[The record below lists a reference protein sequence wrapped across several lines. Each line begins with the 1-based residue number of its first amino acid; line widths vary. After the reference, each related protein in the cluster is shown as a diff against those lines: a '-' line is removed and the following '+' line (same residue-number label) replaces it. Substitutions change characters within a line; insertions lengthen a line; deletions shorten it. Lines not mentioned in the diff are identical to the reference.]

1 MTTHAEHDT
10 GPAAADD
17 RTALL
22 ELRGVRAFYGDV
34 ECLHG
39 VDLTVADGEVVV
51 VLGANGAGKTTL
63 LRSICRLVR
72 TEGTVLLHGRP
83 IGGRQAHDVF
93 RAGVSMVPQGRGTL
107 VDLTVEDNLRAGG
120 YVRRDREVDADIA
133 HWYDVFPRLAQRRT
147 TSAGS
152 LSGGEQQM
160 LAIARAL
167 MSRPTLLLLDEPSL
181 GLAPIVVRQLFDV
194 LATVRRERAVAMVLV
209 EQNAALALDMAQRGY
224 VLEAGAVA
232 VTGPAAQ
239 LRDDESVR
247 RAYLGY

>member
-1 MTTHAEHDT
+1 MTT
-10 GPAAADD
+10 
-17 RTALL
+17 LL
-22 ELRGVRAFYGDV
+22 ELEDVHAFYGDV

-39 VDLTVADGEVVV
+39 IDLTVDDGEVVV

-72 TEGTVLLHGRP
+72 TDGSISFDGKE
-83 IGGRQAHDVF
+83 IGNRNTYDVI
-93 RAGVSMVPQGRGTL
+93 RRGVSMVPQGRGTL
-107 VDLTVEDNLRAGG
+107 VDLSVDDNIRAGG
-120 YVRRDREVDADIA
+120 YVRRDKGVEDDVRY
-133 HWYDVFPRLAQRRT
+133 WYEVFPRLGQRRS

-167 MSRPTLLLLDEPSL
+167 MSRPKLLLLDEPSL

-194 LATVRRERAVAMVLV
+194 LAKICAEREVAMVVV
-209 EQNAALALDMAQRGY
+209 EQNAALALGMAQRGY
-224 VLEAGAVA
+224 VLEAGTVA
-232 VTGPAAQ
+232 VTGAADR
-239 LRDDESVR
+239 LRDDETVR

>member
-1 MTTHAEHDT
+1 MTAQAAE
-10 GPAAADD
+10 ADGTTQAS
-17 RTALL
+17 RRENLL
-22 ELRGVRAFYGDV
+22 ELRDVRAYYGDV

-72 TEGTVLLHGRP
+72 TDGELLLAGEP
-83 IGGRQAHDVF
+83 IGGKSTYDVV
-93 RAGVSMVPQGRGTL
+93 RLGVSMVPQGRGTL
-107 VDLTVEDNLRAGG
+107 ADLSVEDNIRAGG
-120 YVRRDREVDADIA
+120 FVRRDKQLKTDIA
-133 HWYDVFPRLAQRRT
+133 YWYDVFPRLAQRRT

-160 LAIARAL
+160 LAITRAL
-167 MSRPTLLLLDEPSL
+167 MSRPRLLLLDEPSL
-181 GLAPIVVRQLFDV
+181 GLAPIVVRQLFGV
-194 LATVRRERAVAMVLV
+194 LARVCEERAVAMVIV

-224 VLEAGAVA
+224 VLEAGSVA
-232 VTGPAAQ
+232 ITGPAAR

>member
-1 MTTHAEHDT
+1 MTDT
-10 GPAAADD
+10 
-17 RTALL
+17 LL
-22 ELRGVRAFYGDV
+22 ELRDVHAFYGDV

-63 LRSICRLVR
+63 LRSICQLVR
-72 TEGTVLLHGRP
+72 TEGTILFAGAP
-83 IGGRQAHDVF
+83 IGANTYDIVR
-93 RAGVSMVPQGRGTL
+93 RGVSMVPQGRGTL
-107 VDLTVEDNLRAGG
+107 VDLSVEDNIRAGG
-120 YVRRDREVDADIA
+120 YIRRDKDIEADVRY
-133 HWYDVFPRLAQRRT
+133 WYEVFPALAKRRST
-147 TSAGS
+147 LAGS

-167 MSRPTLLLLDEPSL
+167 MSNPRLLLLDEPSL

-194 LATVRRERAVAMVLV
+194 LAMVGEERAVAMVVV
-209 EQNAALALDMAQRGY
+209 EQNAALALGMASRGY

-232 VTGPAAQ
+232 VTGEADR

>member
-1 MTTHAEHDT
+1 MST
-10 GPAAADD
+10 
-17 RTALL
+17 LL
-22 ELRGVRAFYGDV
+22 ELRDIRAYYGEV

-39 VDLTVADGEVVV
+39 IDLEVADGEVVV

-63 LRSICRLVR
+63 LRSVCRLVR
-72 TEGTVLLHGRP
+72 TEGTVLFEGEP
-83 IGGRQAHDVF
+83 FGGSTYDVV
-93 RAGVSMVPQGRGTL
+93 RRGVSMVPQGRGTL
-107 VDLTVEDNLRAGG
+107 AELSVDDNLRAGG
-120 YVRRDREVDADIA
+120 YIRRDKEIKADIA
-133 HWYDVFPRLAQRRT
+133 YWYEVFPRLAQRRA

-167 MSRPTLLLLDEPSL
+167 MSRPRLLLLDEPSL
-181 GLAPIVVRQLFDV
+181 GLAPIVVRRLFDV
-194 LATVRRERAVAMVLV
+194 LGRVCAERGVAMVVV

-224 VLEAGAVA
+224 VLEAGTVA
-232 VTGPAAQ
+232 VTGPAHR

>member
-1 MTTHAEHDT
+1 M
-10 GPAAADD
+10 
-17 RTALL
+17 TALL
-22 ELRGVRAFYGDV
+22 ELQDVRAYYGEV

-39 VDLTVADGEVVV
+39 VDLTVEDGEVVV

-63 LRSICRLVR
+63 LRSICQLVR
-72 TEGTVLLHGRP
+72 TRGSIVLNGAQ
-83 IGGRQAHDVF
+83 IGGHSTYDIVR
-93 RAGVSMVPQGRGTL
+93 RGVSMVPQGRGTL
-107 VDLTVEDNLRAGG
+107 VDLSVEDNIRAGG
-120 YVRRDREVDADIA
+120 YVRRDKDVEADIRY
-133 HWYDVFPRLAQRRT
+133 WYEVFPRLAMRRS

-167 MSRPTLLLLDEPSL
+167 MSRPKLLLLDEPSL

-194 LATVRRERAVAMVLV
+194 LGRVCEERAVAMVVV
-209 EQNAALALDMAQRGY
+209 EQNAALALGMAQRGY
-224 VLEAGAVA
+224 VLEAGTVAVA
-232 VTGPAAQ
+232 GPAAR

>member
-1 MTTHAEHDT
+1 MS
-10 GPAAADD
+10 
-17 RTALL
+17 ALL
-22 ELRGVRAFYGDV
+22 ELRGLRAYYGTV

-39 VDLTVADGEVVV
+39 VDLTVGDGEVVV

-63 LRSICRLVR
+63 LRSVCQLVR
-72 TEGTVLLHGRP
+72 TEGSVLLSGKQL
-83 IGGRQAHDVF
+83 GGRSTYDVV
-93 RAGVSMVPQGRGTL
+93 RRGVAMVPQGRGTL
-107 VDLTVEDNLRAGG
+107 AELSVDDNLRAGG
-120 YVRRDREVDADIA
+120 YIRKDKQVRTDIA
-133 HWYDVFPRLAQRRT
+133 YWYDTFPRLAQRRS

-167 MSRPTLLLLDEPSL
+167 MSRPRLLLLDEPSL

-194 LATVRRERAVAMVLV
+194 LARVRAEREVAMVVV
-209 EQNAALALDMAQRGY
+209 EQNAALALDLARRAY
-224 VLEAGAVA
+224 VLEAGTVA
-232 VTGPAAQ
+232 VSGSAAE

>member
-1 MTTHAEHDT
+1 MST
-10 GPAAADD
+10 
-17 RTALL
+17 LL
-22 ELRGVRAFYGDV
+22 ELSGLRAFYGQV

-39 VDLTVADGEVVV
+39 VDLTADEGEVVV

-72 TEGTVLLHGRP
+72 TEGTIRFGGESL
-83 IGGRQAHDVF
+83 GGRSTYDVV
-93 RAGVSMVPQGRGTL
+93 RRGVSMVPQGRGTL
-107 VDLTVEDNLRAGG
+107 AELSVEDNIRAGG
-120 YVRRDREVDADIA
+120 YIRKDKDLKADAGY
-133 HWYDVFPRLAQRRT
+133 WYDVFPRLAQRRS

-160 LAIARAL
+160 LAIARAM
-167 MSRPTLLLLDEPSL
+167 MSRPKLLLLDEPSL

-194 LATVRRERAVAMVLV
+194 LARVCAERGVAMVVV
-209 EQNAALALDMAQRGY
+209 EQNAALALDMARRGY
-224 VLEAGAVA
+224 VLEAGTVAVA
-232 VTGPAAQ
+232 GPAEQ

>member
-1 MTTHAEHDT
+1 MTTRAEHDT
-10 GPAAADD
+10 APAGTD
-17 RTALL
+17 RAALL

-39 VDLTVADGEVVV
+39 IDLTVADGEVVV

-63 LRSICRLVR
+63 LRSICQLVR
-72 TEGTVLLHGRP
+72 TEGTVTLGGRRINGRP
-83 IGGRQAHDVF
+83 SHEVV

-107 VDLTVEDNLRAGG
+107 VDLSVDDNIRAGG
-120 YVRRDREVDADIA
+120 YIRRDREVDADVA
-133 HWYDVFPRLAQRRT
+133 YWYDVFPRLAQRKS

-194 LATVRRERAVAMVLV
+194 LATVRQERAVAMVVV

-232 VTGPAAQ
+232 VTGSAER
-239 LRDDESVR
+239 LREDESVR

>member
-1 MTTHAEHDT
+1 
-10 GPAAADD
+10 
-17 RTALL
+17 LL
-22 ELRGVRAFYGDV
+22 ELKDVHAYYGDV

-39 VDLTVADGEVVV
+39 IDLTVDDGEVVV

-63 LRSICRLVR
+63 LRSICQLVR
-72 TEGTVLLHGRP
+72 TDGSISLDGKE
-83 IGGRQAHDVF
+83 IGARSTYDIV
-93 RAGVSMVPQGRGTL
+93 RRGVSMVPQGRGTL
-107 VDLTVEDNLRAGG
+107 VDLTVDDNIRAGG
-120 YVRRDREVDADIA
+120 YVRRDKELEDDVRY
-133 HWYDVFPRLAQRRT
+133 WYEVFPRLAQRKS

-194 LATVRRERAVAMVLV
+194 LARVCEERAVAMVIV
-209 EQNAALALDMAQRGY
+209 EQNAALALGMARRGY
-224 VLEAGAVA
+224 VLEAGTVA
-232 VTGPAAQ
+232 VTGPAER

>member
-1 MTTHAEHDT
+1 MSPQAEPKQD
-10 GPAAADD
+10 
-17 RTALL
+17 TALL
-22 ELRGVRAFYGDV
+22 ELRDVHAFYGDV

-63 LRSICRLVR
+63 LRSICQLVR
-72 TEGTVLLHGRP
+72 TEGTILLHDKQISRRSTYD
-83 IGGRQAHDVF
+83 IVR
-93 RAGVSMVPQGRGTL
+93 RGVSMVPQGRGTL
-107 VDLTVEDNLRAGG
+107 VDLTVEDNIRAGG
-120 YVRRDREVDADIA
+120 YVRRDKEVEQDIDY
-133 HWYDVFPRLAQRRT
+133 WYDVFPRLGQRRST
-147 TSAGS
+147 LAGS

-167 MSRPTLLLLDEPSL
+167 MSRPRLLLLDEPSL

-194 LATVRRERAVAMVLV
+194 LARVCEERAVAMVVV

-224 VLEAGAVA
+224 VLEAGTVA
-232 VTGPAAQ
+232 VTGPAAK
-239 LRDDESVR
+239 LRDDETVR

>member
-1 MTTHAEHDT
+1 MST
-10 GPAAADD
+10 
-17 RTALL
+17 LL
-22 ELRGVRAFYGDV
+22 ELKDVRAFYGAV

-39 VDLTVADGEVVV
+39 VDLTVDDGEVVV

-72 TEGTVLLHGRP
+72 TEGTITLGGKEISGR
-83 IGGRQAHDVF
+83 GTYDVI
-93 RAGVSMVPQGRGTL
+93 RGGVSMVPQGRGTL
-107 VDLTVEDNLRAGG
+107 VDLSVDDNIRAGG
-120 YVRRDREVDADIA
+120 YIRRDKEVEADIRY
-133 HWYDVFPRLAQRRT
+133 WYEVFPRLAQRRS

-194 LATVRRERAVAMVLV
+194 LARVCAEREVAMVVV
-209 EQNAALALDMAQRGY
+209 EQNAALALGMAARGY
-224 VLEAGAVA
+224 VLEAGTVA
-232 VTGPAAQ
+232 VTGPAER

>member
-1 MTTHAEHDT
+1 MTAQAAEAGGTIRTHGQDS
-10 GPAAADD
+10 
-17 RTALL
+17 LL
-22 ELRGVRAFYGDV
+22 ELRGVRAFYGAV

-72 TEGTVLLHGRP
+72 TEGTLRFAGEAISGRSTY
-83 IGGRQAHDVF
+83 DVV
-93 RAGVSMVPQGRGTL
+93 RRGVSMVPQGRGTL
-107 VDLTVEDNLRAGG
+107 ADLSVEDNLRAGG
-120 YVRRDREVDADIA
+120 YVRRDKQVKADIA
-133 HWYDVFPRLAQRRT
+133 YWYDVFPRLARRRS

-167 MSRPTLLLLDEPSL
+167 MSKPRLLLLDEPSL

-194 LATVRRERAVAMVLV
+194 LARVCAERAVAMVIV

-232 VTGPAAQ
+232 LAGPAGR
-239 LRDDESVR
+239 LHDDESVR

>member
-1 MTTHAEHDT
+1 MTT
-10 GPAAADD
+10 
-17 RTALL
+17 LL
-22 ELRGVRAFYGDV
+22 ELKDVHAYYGDV

-39 VDLTVADGEVVV
+39 IDLTVEDGEVVV

-72 TEGTVLLHGRP
+72 TGGSISFGGKE
-83 IGGRQAHDVF
+83 IGDRTTYDVI
-93 RAGVSMVPQGRGTL
+93 RRGVSMVPQGRGTL
-107 VDLTVEDNLRAGG
+107 VDLSVEDNLRAGG
-120 YVRRDREVDADIA
+120 YIRRDRDVEADLR
-133 HWYDVFPRLAQRRT
+133 HWYEVFPRLGQRRS

-167 MSRPTLLLLDEPSL
+167 MSRPKLLLLDEPSL

-194 LATVRRERAVAMVLV
+194 LAQVCAERDVAMVVV
-209 EQNAALALDMAQRGY
+209 EQNAALALGMAQRGY
-224 VLEAGAVA
+224 VLEAGTVA
-232 VTGPAAQ
+232 VTGPADK

>member
-1 MTTHAEHDT
+1 MS
-10 GPAAADD
+10 G
-17 RTALL
+17 ALL
-22 ELRGVRAFYGDV
+22 ELHDVHAYYGDV

-63 LRSICRLVR
+63 LRAICQLVR
-72 TEGTVLLHGRP
+72 TKGEIALHGKQ
-83 IGGRQAHDVF
+83 IGGRTTYDIV
-93 RAGVSMVPQGRGTL
+93 RRGVSMVPQGRGTL
-107 VDLTVEDNLRAGG
+107 VDLSVDDNLRAGG
-120 YVRRDREVDADIA
+120 YVRRDKGVEADIA
-133 HWYDVFPRLAQRRT
+133 YWYEIFPRLAQRRA

-167 MSRPTLLLLDEPSL
+167 MSRPELLLLDEPSL

-194 LATVRRERAVAMVLV
+194 LARVCEERAVAMVVV

-224 VLEAGAVA
+224 VLEAGTVA
-232 VTGPAAQ
+232 VTGPAER
-239 LRDDESVR
+239 LRDDETVR